1 MSSNFNPQFAKLG
14 EILINKG
21 KVSESGI
28 NEALAQQKT
37 TNDKIGVTL
46 IEMGFIE
53 EDDFTSA
60 YAEQLG
66 FRKADNFILLEAD
79 SDVASLVPEDFA
91 RENRVLAVQKSDTTI
106 TVAMEDPEDVV
117 AVDSIKRL
125 TKLNPDILVAGPELL
140 EKALDKVYG
149 EIQKTAQF
157 TETIDSITVVSG
169 EEGSQEEVDLSPDKA
184 SDEDAPIVKL
194 VNLIF
199 QESIKERATDIHIE
213 PMEKQVYVRIRID
226 GVLQTIMTP
235 PITSLSGLVTRIKIL
250 SNLNIA
256 EKRLPQDG
264 RFSVKSPGKDIDI
277 RVSILPTV
285 YGEKVVMRLLDKT
298 GFDFNLTSLGFP
310 KQNLGTFKKVITQP
324 YGMVVVSGPTG
335 SGKSTSLYA
344 ALKEIKSERTNITT
358 VEDPVEY
365 QLDGVNQVQVF
376 EDIGLTFGS
385 TLRSILRQD
394 PDVLL
399 IGEIRD
405 GETADIAVKFALT
418 GHLVFSTVHAN
429 DAPGTITRLLDIGI
443 APFLVGSCLNLV
455 MAQRLV
461 RRICK
466 NCKNEYAPTNEELAL
481 VGLDSGKVS
490 GPLFKGEGCAECR
503 NTGYKGRLAIFE
515 MIPMAR
521 DLRKLVF
528 DNANEDEIRTASLN
542 NGMTTLREAGLARVL
557 DGTTSI
563 QEILRSTVEDL

>member
-14 EILINKG
+14 EILINNG
-21 KVSESGI
+21 KATENGV
-28 NEALAQQKT
+28 NEALAQQKS
-37 TNDKIGVTL
+37 TNEKLGTTL

-53 EDDFTSA
+53 EDDFTTAFSL
-60 YAEQLG
+60 QLG
-66 FRKADNFILLEAD
+66 YRKADNFVLLEAD

-91 RENRVLAVQKSDTTI
+91 RENRLLAVSKNDTTI
-106 TVAMEDPEDVV
+106 VVAMEDPEDVV
-117 AVDSIKRL
+117 AIDSIKRL
-125 TKLNPDILVAGPELL
+125 TNLNPDILVAGPSLL

-149 EIQKTAQF
+149 EIQKTAEVA
-157 TETIDSITVVSG
+157 ETIDSITVVSG
-169 EEGSQEEVDLSPDKA
+169 DEGSQEEVDLSPDKA
-184 SDEDAPIVKL
+184 SDADAPIVKL

-235 PITSLSGLVTRIKIL
+235 PVTSLSGLVTRIKIL

-285 YGEKVVMRLLDKT
+285 YGEKIVMRLLDKT
-298 GFDFNLTSLGFP
+298 GFDFNLSSLGFP
-310 KQNLGTFKKVITQP
+310 KQNLGTFKKVIKQP

-405 GETADIAVKFALT
+405 EETADIAVKFALT

-461 RRICK
+461 RRLCN
-466 NCKNEYAPTNEELAL
+466 NCKEEYTPTKQELGL
-481 VGLDSGKVS
+481 VGLDPSRVPNS
-490 GPLFKGEGCAECR
+490 L
-503 NTGYKGRLAIFE
+503 YKA
-515 MIPMAR
+515 
-521 DLRKLVF
+521 K
-528 DNANEDEIRTASLN
+528 
-542 NGMTTLREAGLARVL
+542 
-557 DGTTSI
+557 
-563 QEILRSTVEDL
+563 